1 MGPRSAMRFQRAAKM
16 LKVPPCRICNRK
28 IVSYVKQVIS
38 FAFHDSRLIL
48 ETCEEA
54 RALRKIVTLF
64 YMD

>member
-1 MGPRSAMRFQRAAKM
+1 M
-16 LKVPPCRICNRK
+16 
-28 IVSYVKQVIS
+28 SYVKQVIS